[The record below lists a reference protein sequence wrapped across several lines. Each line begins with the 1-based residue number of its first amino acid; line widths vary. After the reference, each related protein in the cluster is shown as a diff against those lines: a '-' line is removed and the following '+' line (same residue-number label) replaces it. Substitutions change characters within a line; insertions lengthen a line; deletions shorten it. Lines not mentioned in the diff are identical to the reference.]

1 MKSAYELAMEKL
13 GGDATPKLTDQQK
26 AEIAEIDNRCKAKI
40 AETEVMS
47 QQQIDQAGDD
57 SAKVEQV
64 RETLST
70 EIRRMREKAELQKN
84 KIRERE
90 A

>member
-1 MKSAYELAMEKL
+1 MKSAYELAMEKF

-26 AEIAEIDNRCKAKI
+26 AEIAEIDNRFKAKI
-40 AETEVMS
+40 AEAEVMS
-47 QQQIDQAGDD
+47 QQQIGQAGDD
-57 SAKVEQV
+57 LVKVDQM
-64 RETLST
+64 REALAT
-70 EIRRMREKAELQKN
+70 EISRMREKAERQKN